1 MEGKMNTR
9 TRGLRVLIAFGVLV
23 ALGLAAYIL
32 VSSVDVV
39 ALLRQMHGG

>member
-1 MEGKMNTR
+1 VEGKINTR
-9 TRGLRVLIAFGVLV
+9 KRGLRVLIVVGVLV
-23 ALGLAAYIL
+23 VLGLAAYIL